1 MRAEPVVEIE
11 RKFDVEDDTPLPALE
26 DVPGVGGVDAPVEF
40 HLEAEYFD
48 TEDLTLASQRITLR
62 RRTGGEDAGWH
73 LKLPAGPD
81 ERHEHHA
88 PLGRTSVVP
97 KPLLKLIRVHTRDR
111 ALVPV
116 ARLDTRRVVRRL
128 QGQDGLLAEFMD
140 DRVQAEALH
149 PEPSSLR
156 WREWEIE
163 LVGGSRDML
172 DAAAGLIA
180 AAGVRPAA
188 HRSKLERAL
197 GTGFPTDAV
206 RVTEPSPE
214 GPAGDVLLTYLREQ
228 VAALKQQDPQVRIDG
243 SDAIHRMRV
252 AIRRIRSVLA
262 TYRTLLD
269 DIEGVGRLR
278 KELRWLAGVLGEAR
292 DAQVMHAR
300 LQRMLADEPPELLL
314 GPVQR
319 RLEIEL
325 GGDYRRFH
333 TRAVKSLDGE
343 RYFRLL
349 DALDALVAAPALTPR
364 AADPAGQ
371 VVAGL
376 INRDLKRLGRTVHA
390 ARDHRAGAGDHPA
403 LHEARKDAKRLRYAA
418 EAASPIGRKKVARI
432 AEAAQVLQKV
442 LGEHQDSLVTR
453 DLLRRIGGKAFQ
465 EGENG
470 FTYGRLHA
478 LEQAAALDA
487 EARFRHE
494 WKYIPSPLRKK

>member
-1 MRAEPVVEIE
+1 MEIE
-11 RKFDVEDDTPLPALE
+11 RKFDVEDDAPLPALE
-26 DVPGVGGVDAPVEF
+26 DVPGVEGVDTPVEF

-48 TEDLTLASQRITLR
+48 TEDLRLTSQRITLR

-88 PLGRTSVVP
+88 PLGRTSTVP
-97 KPLLKLIRVHTRDR
+97 KALLKLVRVHTRDS

-128 QGQDGLLAEFMD
+128 RDQDGVLAEFMD
-140 DRVQAEALH
+140 DHVRAEALH
-149 PEPSSLR
+149 PEPSSSR
-156 WREWEIE
+156 WREWELE
-163 LVGGSRDML
+163 LVDGSRDLL
-172 DAAAGLIA
+172 DAAAELIT

-188 HRSKLERAL
+188 HRSKLARAL
-197 GTGFPTDAV
+197 GSGSPADTATPAA
-206 RVTEPSPE
+206 PSADS
-214 GPAGDVLLTYLREQ
+214 PAGDVLLAYLHEQ

-243 SDAIHRMRV
+243 PDAIHRMRV
-252 AIRRIRSVLA
+252 ALRRLRSVLA

-269 DIEGVGRLR
+269 DAEGVRDLR
-278 KELRWLAGVLGEAR
+278 GELKWLAGVLGTAR

-300 LQRMLADEPPELLL
+300 LRQMLADEPADLLL
-314 GPVQR
+314 GPVER

-325 GGDYRRFH
+325 GGDYRKFH
-333 TRAVKSLDGE
+333 TRAVRTLDGA

-364 AADPAGQ
+364 AADPAAQ
-371 VVAGL
+371 VIPGL
-376 INRDLKRLGRTVHA
+376 INRDLKRLRRAVHD
-390 ARDHRAGAGDHPA
+390 ARNHHAGIGDHPA
-403 LHEARKDAKRLRYAA
+403 LHEARKDGKRLRYAA
-418 EAASPIGRKKVARI
+418 EAAAPIGRKKVTRI

-494 WKYIPSPLRKK
+494 WKYFPSPLREK